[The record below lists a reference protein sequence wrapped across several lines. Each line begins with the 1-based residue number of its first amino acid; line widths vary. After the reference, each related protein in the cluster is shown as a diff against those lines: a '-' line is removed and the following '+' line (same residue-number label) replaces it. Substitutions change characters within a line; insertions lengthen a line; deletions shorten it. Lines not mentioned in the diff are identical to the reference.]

1 LDLKEARVMDELHK
15 AFPPIP
21 LRDHAPAICLG
32 IALLGLVLG
41 ALVVAS
47 RIDPAHTQ
55 VAINAEAAPR

>member
-1 LDLKEARVMDELHK
+1 MDELHK

-55 VAINAEAAPR
+55 VAINAEATPR